1 MPETERPAAAC
12 PDVKRALEEG
22 EQRSREAANP
32 SAPGAS
38 GLVGRL
44 PAGARAAHR
53 AGGSR
58 LPGAAESPF
67 AVAAPGA
74 PSMSAWHV
82 ALWRRH
88 KWKLFGLLLF
98 LLTEFCLFTWGG
110 TPR

>member
-32 SAPGAS
+32 SGGAAS
-38 GLVGRL
+38 GAAELL
-44 PAGARAAHR
+44 AARARTAPR
-53 AGGSR
+53 PGDR
-58 LPGAAESPF
+58 CRPGAASPPAS
-67 AVAAPGA
+67 AVGVP
-74 PSMSAWHV
+74 PSAQPWRV

>member
-32 SAPGAS
+32 SAP
-38 GLVGRL
+38 V
-44 PAGARAAHR
+44 
-53 AGGSR
+53 
-58 LPGAAESPF
+58 
-67 AVAAPGA
+67 
-74 PSMSAWHV
+74 WHV

-88 KWKLFGLLLF
+88 KWKFFGLLLF